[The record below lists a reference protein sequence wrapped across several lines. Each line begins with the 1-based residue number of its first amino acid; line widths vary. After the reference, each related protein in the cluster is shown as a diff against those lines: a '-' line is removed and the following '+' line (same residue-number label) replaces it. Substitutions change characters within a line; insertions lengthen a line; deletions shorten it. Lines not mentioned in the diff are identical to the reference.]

1 MTAAAKP
8 EQEPAGTAVA
18 TTPKRELGVADLPQI
33 ILHSKSA
40 QAKIRPFLPAG
51 IALDRI
57 AAAVYVALAKDRAAW
72 ATACRNDPKKS
83 GPSPLEKCAP
93 MSVLLA
99 VAKITQWGLEVG
111 ETAHLVPFGGECTPV
126 ADYKGLVQL
135 VMATGLVRGVQAR
148 CVFKNELFKMRLGT
162 SVDLNHEPMWSQKDR
177 GPMVGAYAVFDLRG
191 NALPVVKYM
200 GVDEIEAHRQKH
212 SKQWKN
218 GALPEWYAEKTVI
231 RMGVKLLPK
240 DPRFAKTIALFEG
253 MEEEAPVAIPAE
265 LQHLESVGTIAAPVD
280 GAAEG
285 GDWELDDDEPATLEV

>member
-1 MTAAAKP
+1 MATAAKP
-8 EQEPAGTAVA
+8 EQEPVGTAVA
-18 TTPKRELGVADLPQI
+18 TSPKRNLGVADLPQI

-40 QAKIRPFLPAG
+40 REKITPFLPVG
-51 IALDRI
+51 VSLDRI
-57 AAAVYVALAKDRAAW
+57 AAAVHIALAKDRAAW
-72 ATACRNDPKKS
+72 KKE
-83 GPSPLEKCAP
+83 GPSPLERCSP

-111 ETAHLVPFGGECTPV
+111 ETAHLVPFGTECTPV

-148 CVFKNELFKMRLGT
+148 CVYQHEPFKLKLGT
-162 SVDLNHEPMWSQKDR
+162 TVELEHLPIWSTEQR
-177 GPMVGAYAVFDLRG
+177 GPMVGAYAIFDLRG
-191 NALPVVKYM
+191 GALPIVKYM

-218 GALPEWYAEKTVI
+218 GPLPAWYAEKTPI

-253 MEEEAPVAIPAE
+253 MGEDDAPIAVPAE
-265 LQHLESVGTIAAPVD
+265 LARLESVATIAAPTD
-280 GAAEG
+280 SAAAGA
-285 GDWELDDDEPATLEV
+285 DWELDDEEPAELEV